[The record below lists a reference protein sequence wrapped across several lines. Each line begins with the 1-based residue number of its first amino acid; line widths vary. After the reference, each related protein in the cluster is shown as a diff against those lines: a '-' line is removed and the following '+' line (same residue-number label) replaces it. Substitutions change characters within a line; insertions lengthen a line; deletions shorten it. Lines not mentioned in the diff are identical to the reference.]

1 MPKTLETLRST
12 NVREIDL
19 EDARRHFD
27 LPIEEQFHSRRDL
40 VSGLSQTKSQYL
52 GLFKESDVIEVWRGM
67 DCDREWAANVEL
79 GDDIGDSWAWQKD
92 GALKGSGLDRQM
104 SPGVLIVGEVHES
117 DVDWGLTIAVGTFHE
132 DECEIVISD
141 PTAVTVRRIIEW
153 PSGEVLRDFEA
164 EANAP
169 AP

>member
-1 MPKTLETLRST
+1 MGKTLETLRST

-19 EDARRHFD
+19 DEARRHFD

-40 VSGLSQTKSQYL
+40 ISGLSETKSQFI
-52 GLFKESDVIEVWRGM
+52 GLFKGSDVIEVWRGM
-67 DCDREWAANVEL
+67 DCDREWAAAVDP
-79 GDDIGDSWAWQKD
+79 GDDLGDSWAWQKD
-92 GALKGSGLDRQM
+92 GALKGSGLEQQM

-132 DECEIVISD
+132 DEAEIVISD
-141 PTAVTVRRIIEW
+141 PTAVTVRRIVEW